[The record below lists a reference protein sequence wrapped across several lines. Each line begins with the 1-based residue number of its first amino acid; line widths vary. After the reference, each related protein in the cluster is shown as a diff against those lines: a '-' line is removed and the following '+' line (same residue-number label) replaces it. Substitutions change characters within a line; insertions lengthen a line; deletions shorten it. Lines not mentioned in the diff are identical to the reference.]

1 MPIDLNII
9 NGKIFTEEGFKEG
22 GLAIEG
28 DRIIK
33 IGKEPTLPKSSETIK
48 VNGALILPGLID
60 IHVHTRDFDQKYK
73 ETLETGTRSALAGGI
88 TTILDMP
95 NNKPPTNT
103 ITRIKA
109 KEKLISEKAA
119 ANIGFYSLI
128 PENEKEIKKLV
139 GEGIFGFKIYPA
151 SDIYPTKNDEML
163 RIKLKQIAQMKIP
176 LIIHP
181 DTGFASEIEKEL
193 MNKSNDLIDAFLKSH
208 NQEYEAQALKDF
220 IRLNDQIDCYLHCA
234 HVTAKETVNVLET
247 NIANEFLSSE
257 VCAHHLMLNESDLRK
272 FKSEAK
278 CLPPIRTK
286 ADQEALWNAL
296 RNDTIKIIATDHA
309 PHSYNEK
316 HCEFEEAASG
326 IHGLETLVPLMFTSA
341 LKGKITLEQVILAL
355 TTNPAKNMKITNRGL
370 IEKDYFADIT
380 ILAKEKSVVNQE
392 NFESKAK
399 WSPFNGFKSLVKIKY
414 VFVNGQLAKE
424 DDYLLSKLNNGK
436 VLKRKLSIER
446 NLLEEDES

>member
-9 NGKIFTEEGFKEG
+9 NGKIFTKDGFKEG
-22 GLAIEG
+22 GIAIEG

-33 IGKEPTLPKSSETIK
+33 IGKEPTLPKASETIK

-73 ETLETGTRSALAGGI
+73 ETLETGTKSAIAGGI

-103 ITRIKA
+103 TARIKA
-109 KEKLISEKAA
+109 KKKIITEKAA
-119 ANIGFYSLI
+119 SNIGFYSLV

-139 GEGIFGFKIYPA
+139 KEGIFGFKIYPA
-151 SDIYPTKNDEML
+151 SDIYPPKNDEL
-163 RIKLKQIAQMKIP
+163 LKTKLQQIAKMKIP
-176 LIIHP
+176 LVIHP
-181 DTGFASEIEKEL
+181 DTGYASDIEKKL
-193 MNKSNDLIDAFLKSH
+193 MNKSSDLIDAFLKSH

-220 IRLNDQIDCYLHCA
+220 IRLNDQIDCQLHCA
-234 HVTAKETVNVLET
+234 HVTAKETVEVLKT
-247 NIANEFLSSE
+247 NIENLLLSSE
-257 VCAHHLMLNESDLRK
+257 VCVHHLMLNESVLRK
-272 FKSEAK
+272 YKSEAK

-316 HCEFEEAASG
+316 HCEFDAAASG
-326 IHGLETLVPLMFTSA
+326 IHGLETLAPLMFTSA
-341 LKGKITLEQVILAL
+341 LKGKIALEQVILAL
-355 TTNPAKNMKITNRGL
+355 TANPAEKMKITGRGFL
-370 IEKDYFADIT
+370 EKDYFADLT
-380 ILAKEKSVVNQE
+380 IIAKEKSVVNQE

-399 WSPFNGFKSLVKIKY
+399 WTPFNGFESLVKIKY
-414 VFVNGQLAKE
+414 VIVNGQLAKE
-424 DDYLLSKLNNGK
+424 DDYLISKANNGR
-436 VLKRKLSIER
+436 VLKRKLAINK